1 MNFIRGM
8 HFTESKRKMEKKK
21 EAEVQLDVW
30 PSLDVK
36 VIFDRS
42 IGQKEQDATT
52 QRILQYYAAL

>member
-1 MNFIRGM
+1 M